1 MIVLLVKA
9 IVTESCI
16 VSGHRLYQETCC
28 FPLFTKAQRSLHIL
42 FAARNLVKYV
52 SVIIDAIFD
61 LISPWSIMVVEESCS
76 LVDLYTGIQDGNV
89 EVLFT
94 SSCNS

>member
-9 IVTESCI
+9 VVTESCI

-28 FPLFTKAQRSLHIL
+28 FPLFTKVQRSLHIL
-42 FAARNLVKYV
+42 FAARNFVKYV
-52 SVIIDAIFD
+52 SVIIDAIFE
-61 LISPWSIMVVEESCS
+61 VEESCS
-76 LVDLYTGIQDGNV
+76 LVDLYTGIQEGNV

-94 SSCNS
+94 SSCHS